1 MISII
6 TQKTA
11 ETYTF
16 KIDKN
21 QDLTLQVPE
30 GVFTPTGTTDVLV
43 REVRKSLK
51 KPAKILD
58 LGCGTGVTGIALHQ
72 VGLVNE
78 PLYGSDIEQDA
89 VDIFKLNANFY
100 NCKVIAKCGSVF
112 EPWANEKFD
121 VIIDDISGVAEPVA
135 DVSPWFRGVSCKS
148 GIDGTDL
155 IIEVLNSASEHLNEN
170 GVLFFPVISFS
181 NVEKIKKMANHNFST
196 VRRLIRKEW
205 SLPIEMYEH
214 KPILEKLKAEKHS
227 DFSEKFGIIIWYT
240 DIYIACHH

>member
-1 MISII
+1 MK
-6 TQKTA
+6 TQNNTDC
-11 ETYTF
+11 YTF
-16 KIDKN
+16 KIDKDK
-21 QDLTLQVPE
+21 DLTLQKPE
-30 GVFTPTGTTDVLV
+30 GVFTPTGTTDVLF
-43 REVRKSLK
+43 REVRNYLK

-58 LGCGTGVTGIALHQ
+58 LGCGIGVTGLALHQ

-78 PLYGSDIEQDA
+78 PLYGSDIGQAA
-89 VDIFKLNANFY
+89 VDIFNLNANSH

-112 EPWANEKFD
+112 EPWVNEKFD

-155 IIEVLNSASEHLNEN
+155 IIEVLNSASKHLNEN

-181 NVEKIKKMANHNFST
+181 NVEKIIKVANHNFST

-205 SLPIEMYEH
+205 PLPKEMYEH
-214 KPILEKLKAEKHS
+214 KLILEKLKADNNS
-227 DFSEKFGIIIWYT
+227 DYSEKFGMIIWYT
-240 DIYIACHH
+240 DIYIAYN